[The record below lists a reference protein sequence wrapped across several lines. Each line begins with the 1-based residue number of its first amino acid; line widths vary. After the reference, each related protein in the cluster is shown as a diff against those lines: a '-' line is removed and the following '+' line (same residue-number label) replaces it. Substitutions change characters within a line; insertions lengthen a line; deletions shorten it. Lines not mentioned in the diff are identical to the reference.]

1 MKKIQL
7 SKLTSLL
14 SLLFFGLA
22 LWLLRRE
29 LRDFRYR
36 DIINFF
42 HNLPADRVIMAL
54 AFTVLSYLALT
65 GYDALALHYIGKR
78 IAYWKVALASFA
90 GYAFSN
96 TLGMPLFTGTPLR
109 ARLYSGWGMTA
120 IDITRVVLFSYITF
134 WLGFIG
140 LSGAAFLLEP
150 IAVPSLLHLPMASA
164 RPVGALFLALI
175 AGFVAPSFAPQAAV
189 HLQGAGVRRPAAADG
204 GGADRH
210 RLARLGVRR
219 HRPLRPP
226 ADLGG
231 TSPSSTS
238 SGCSCSPRWRG
249 CSATSPAGS
258 ASSSR

>member
-1 MKKIQL
+1 VKKIQL

-29 LRDFRYR
+29 LHDFRYR

-65 GYDALALHYIGKR
+65 GYDALALRYIGKR

-120 IDITRVVLFSYITF
+120 IDIATKPAI
-134 WLGFIG
+134 
-140 LSGAAFLLEP
+140 
-150 IAVPSLLHLPMASA
+150 SA
-164 RPVGALFLALI
+164 RKRAPTGRALAI
-175 AGFVAPSFAPQAAV
+175 GRCS
-189 HLQGAGVRRPAAADG
+189 
-204 GGADRH
+204 
-210 RLARLGVRR
+210 
-219 HRPLRPP
+219 
-226 ADLGG
+226 
-231 TSPSSTS
+231 S
-238 SGCSCSPRWRG
+238 SGTAIG
-249 CSATSPAGS
+249 
-258 ASSSR
+258 SSRNAAPERPMNPSQKVM